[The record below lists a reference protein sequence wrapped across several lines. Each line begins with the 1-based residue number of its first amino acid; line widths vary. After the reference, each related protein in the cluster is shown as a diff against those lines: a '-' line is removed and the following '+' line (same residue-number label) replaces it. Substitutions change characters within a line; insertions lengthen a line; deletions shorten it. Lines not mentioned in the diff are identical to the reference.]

1 MEGQGAAVEAFIR
14 GVEGQEEGDLGRA
27 ADSLGVA
34 ADALG
39 AAAVGGATRMGPTC
53 PTFSDL

>member
-1 MEGQGAAVEAFIR
+1 MEGLGAAVEAFIR
-14 GVEGQEEGDLGRA
+14 GVEGQEGDLGRA
-27 ADSLGVA
+27 ADSLGVE

>member
-1 MEGQGAAVEAFIR
+1 MEGLGAAVEAFIR
-14 GVEGQEEGDLGRA
+14 GVEGPVDDLGRA

>member
-14 GVEGQEEGDLGRA
+14 GVEGQEGDLGRA
-27 ADSLGVA
+27 ADSLGVE

>member
-1 MEGQGAAVEAFIR
+1 MEGLGAAVEAFIR
-14 GVEGQEEGDLGRA
+14 GVEGQEGDLGRA
-27 ADSLGVA
+27 ADSLGVE

-53 PTFSDL
+53 PIFSDL